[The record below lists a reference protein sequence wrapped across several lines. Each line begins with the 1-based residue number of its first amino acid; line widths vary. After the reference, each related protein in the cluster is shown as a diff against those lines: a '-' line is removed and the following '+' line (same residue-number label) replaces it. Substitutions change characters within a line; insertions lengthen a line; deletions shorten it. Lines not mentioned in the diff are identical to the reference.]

1 MLWLESVAWWSIT
14 SSAWAELSLAKT
26 VRLLKERFH
35 HDIVKIFGV
44 EPGELSA
51 NETSY
56 LVGFRSV
63 DEIRNRLAKAE
74 QEIDNRL
81 RSKGVSR
88 AVQGRAG

>member
-1 MLWLESVAWWSIT
+1 MT
-14 SSAWAELSLAKT
+14 SSAWEELSLAKT

-44 EPGELSA
+44 EPGALSA
-51 NETSY
+51 NEARY

-74 QEIDNRL
+74 QEIDHRL